1 MKGELTTLVNK
12 FISILTASMPLHV
25 LSQIIW
31 RTTSTLN
38 VAKPPH
44 LSVAKPLPPHPL
56 QTHPMMQDTHFP
68 FPDEHALPC
77 KANAPGTQCSHLNT
91 RTPLSTFG
99 PGGLAQPRVIRFW
112 STNRLSHVDINGKYS
127 CRSQIL
133 NAL

>member
-56 QTHPMMQDTHFP
+56 QTHPHDAGYP
-68 FPDEHALPC
+68 FSVPRR
-77 KANAPGTQCSHLNT
+77 T
-91 RTPLSTFG
+91 RTPLQS
-99 PGGLAQPRVIRFW
+99 
-112 STNRLSHVDINGKYS
+112 
-127 CRSQIL
+127 
-133 NAL
+133 